1 MEVKVMNVFLRT
13 LKIFI
18 VVSTLTILHSGG
30 VAAKAITPDFVEL
43 SKKLKP
49 SVVNIS
55 TAKTVSPQSKMQKPR
70 NPFGQDP
77 FEDFFNRYFDVPQH
91 SFKQRSLG
99 SGFIINNNGYILTNN
114 HVVGGADEIKVK
126 LSDGREFKATV
137 KGTDEKLDLAV
148 LKIDVK
154 GALPVADMGDS
165 DALQVGEWVMA
176 IGNPFGLNQT
186 VTAGIVSATGR
197 VIGSG
202 PYDDYIQTDASINP
216 GNSGGPLF
224 NAQGKVIGINTAI
237 VQGGQGIGFAIP
249 INMAKVVL
257 PQLEEK
263 GKVTRGWLGVAIQPV
278 TPELAQSFGVEGE
291 KGALVADVTK
301 DSPADKAG
309 LKSGDIIME
318 FDGKQ
323 ILEMNNLPRF
333 VAATPVGKK
342 VKLKLLRNGKTEEL
356 AVIIERLRDGEES
369 VAPVAMQD
377 RLGVSVKELSGE
389 LAAQFRIKETM
400 GVVVVAVKPDGI
412 AGEAGI
418 TGGDVIKEING
429 KAINTMDDYTKAI
442 TAHKKGAVMRLLLR
456 RGESSLFV
464 AIPVE

>member
-1 MEVKVMNVFLRT
+1 MNVFFRF
-13 LKIFI
+13 LKLS
-18 VVSTLTILHSGG
+18 VLVSALTMLHSGG
-30 VAAKAITPDFVEL
+30 ATAKAITPDFVEL

-55 TAKTVSPQSKMQKPR
+55 TAKTVSPQTNLQRPR

-77 FEDFFNRYFDVPQH
+77 FDDFFNRFFEAPQH

-148 LKIDVK
+148 LKIEVK
-154 GALPVADMGDS
+154 GVLPVAEMGDS
-165 DALQVGEWVMA
+165 DAIQVGEWVMA

-186 VTAGIVSATGR
+186 VTAGIVSAKGR

-237 VQGGQGIGFAIP
+237 IQGGQGIGFAIP
-249 INMAKVVL
+249 INMAKAVL
-257 PQLEEK
+257 PQLEDK
-263 GKVTRGWLGVAIQPV
+263 GKVTRGWLGVGIQAV

-301 DSPADKAG
+301 DGPADKVG

-318 FDGKQ
+318 FDGKE

-356 AVIIERLRDGEES
+356 AVTIERLRDGEES
-369 VAPVAMQD
+369 VAPVSMQD
-377 RLGVSVKELSGE
+377 RLGISVKELSGE
-389 LAAQFRIKETM
+389 LAAELRIKETK
-400 GVVVVAVKPDGI
+400 GVVVVAVKPAGI
-412 AGEAGI
+412 ADEAGI

-429 KAINTMDDYTKAI
+429 KAINTVDDYTKAI
-442 TAHKKGAVMRLLLR
+442 SAHKKGAVMRLLLR
-456 RGESSLFV
+456 RGDSSLFV

>member
-1 MEVKVMNVFLRT
+1 MKLLLRYLKLSVFAT
-13 LKIFI
+13 
-18 VVSTLTILHSGG
+18 TLTLMQSGG
-30 VAAKAITPDFVEL
+30 VIAKTVAPDLVEL
-43 SKKLKP
+43 AKRLKP

-55 TAKTVSPQSKMQKPR
+55 TAKTIAPQKRSQSSR

-77 FEDFFNRYFDVPQH
+77 FDDFFNRFFDVPQH
-91 SFKQRSLG
+91 SYKQRSLG
-99 SGFIINNNGYILTNN
+99 SGFIISNSGFILTNN
-114 HVVGGADEIKVK
+114 HVVAGADEIKVK
-126 LSDGREFKATV
+126 LSDGREFKAEI

-154 GALPVADMGDS
+154 GVLPVAELGDS
-165 DALQVGEWVMA
+165 DSIQVGEWVIA

-186 VTAGIVSATGR
+186 VTAGIVSAMGR

-224 NAQGKVIGINTAI
+224 NADGKVIGINTAI
-237 VQGGQGIGFAIP
+237 VAGGQGIGFAIP
-249 INMAKVVL
+249 INMATAVL

-278 TPELAQSFGVEGE
+278 TPELAKSFGVEGE
-291 KGALVADVTK
+291 NGALVADVTK

-323 ILEMNNLPRF
+323 IHEMNSLPRY
-333 VAATPVGKK
+333 VAATPVGKT
-342 VKLKLLRNGKTEEL
+342 VKLKLLRNGKPENVT
-356 AVIIERLRDGEES
+356 VKIERLKDGEES
-369 VAPVAMQD
+369 VQTGATAD
-377 RLGVSVKELSGE
+377 RLGMTVRDLNGE
-389 LAAQFRIKETM
+389 LAAQLGIKETT
-400 GVVVVAVKPDGI
+400 GVVVVDVKPGGV
-412 AGEAGI
+412 AEEAGI
-418 TGGDVIKEING
+418 AAGDVIKEING
-429 KAINTMDDYTKAI
+429 VKITSVNDYAKTVS
-442 TAHKKGAVMRLLLR
+442 AHKKGTVMRLLLR
-456 RGESSLFV
+456 RGDSSLFV

>member
-1 MEVKVMNVFLRT
+1 MNLILKFLKMS
-13 LKIFI
+13 LWMAALSMLNP
-18 VVSTLTILHSGG
+18 VG
-30 VAAKAITPDFVEL
+30 VQAKAIAPDFVEL
-43 SKKLKP
+43 TKKLKP

-55 TAKTVSPQSKMQKPR
+55 TAKTVSPQRNAQRPR

-77 FEDFFNRYFDVPQH
+77 FDDFFNRFFDVPQH

-99 SGFIINNNGYILTNN
+99 SGFIISNDGYILTNN

-148 LKIDVK
+148 LKIEVK
-154 GALPVADMGDS
+154 GSLPLAELGDS
-165 DALQVGEWVMA
+165 DAIQVGEWVMA
-176 IGNPFGLNQT
+176 IGNPFGLSQT

-224 NAQGKVIGINTAI
+224 NAQGKVVGINTAI
-237 VQGGQGIGFAIP
+237 IQGGQGIGFAIP
-249 INMAKVVL
+249 INMAKAVL

-278 TPELAQSFGVEGE
+278 TQELAKSFGVEGE

-323 ILEMNNLPRF
+323 VLEMNSLPRF

-342 VKLKLLRNGKTEEL
+342 VKLKFLRNGKTEEA
-356 AVIIERLRDGEES
+356 AVTIERLKDGEES
-369 VAPVAMQD
+369 VAPAATED
-377 RLGVSVKELSGE
+377 RLGITVKELSAE
-389 LAAQFRIKETM
+389 LAAQLRIKETK

-412 AGEAGI
+412 ADEAGI
-418 TGGDVIKEING
+418 SGGDIIKEING
-429 KAINTMDDYTKAI
+429 DKINSMDDYTRAI
-442 TAHKKGAVMRLLLR
+442 ANHKKGNIMRILLR
-456 RGESSLFV
+456 RGDSSLFV

>member
-1 MEVKVMNVFLRT
+1 MNLFLKF
-13 LKIFI
+13 LKMSLLMIA
-18 VVSTLTILHSGG
+18 LTMLHTGW
-30 VAAKAITPDFVEL
+30 AEAKAITPDFVEL
-43 SKKLKP
+43 TKKLKP

-55 TAKTVSPQSKMQKPR
+55 TAKTVSPQKNTQRPR

-77 FEDFFNRYFDVPQH
+77 FEDFFNRFFDVPQH

-99 SGFIINNNGYILTNN
+99 SGFIISKDGYILTNN

-148 LKIDVK
+148 LKIEVK
-154 GALPVADMGDS
+154 SALPVAELGDS
-165 DALQVGEWVMA
+165 DAIQVGEWVMA
-176 IGNPFGLNQT
+176 IGNPFGLSQT

-224 NAQGKVIGINTAI
+224 NAQGMVVGINTAI

-249 INMAKVVL
+249 INMAKAVL

-323 ILEMNNLPRF
+323 ITEMNSLPRY

-342 VKLKLLRNGKTEEL
+342 VKLKLLRNGKPEEV
-356 AVIIERLRDGEES
+356 AVTIERLNDGEES
-369 VAPVAMQD
+369 VTPAAMED
-377 RLGVSVKELSGE
+377 RLGLTVRELSAE
-389 LAAQFRIKETM
+389 LAAQLRIKETK

-429 KAINTMDDYTKAI
+429 GSINTMEDYTKAI
-442 TAHKKGAVMRLLLR
+442 SAHKKGKIMRLLLR

>member
-1 MEVKVMNVFLRT
+1 MNLFLNF
-13 LKIFI
+13 LKM
-18 VVSTLTILHSGG
+18 SLLMTALAMLHPVGTE
-30 VAAKAITPDFVEL
+30 AKAIAPDFVEL
-43 SKKLKP
+43 TKKLKP

-55 TAKTVSPQSKMQKPR
+55 TAKTVSPQRNTQRPR

-77 FEDFFNRYFDVPQH
+77 FDDFFNRFFDVPQH

-99 SGFIINNNGYILTNN
+99 SGFIISNDGYILTNN

-148 LKIDVK
+148 LKIEVK
-154 GALPVADMGDS
+154 GALPVAELGDS
-165 DALQVGEWVMA
+165 DATQVGEWVMA
-176 IGNPFGLNQT
+176 IGNPFGLSQT

-224 NAQGKVIGINTAI
+224 NAQGKVVGINTAI
-237 VQGGQGIGFAIP
+237 IQGGQGIGFAIP

-301 DSPADKAG
+301 ESPADKAG

-323 ILEMNNLPRF
+323 VLEMNSLPRF

-342 VKLKLLRNGKTEEL
+342 VKLKFLRNGKPEEA
-356 AVIIERLRDGEES
+356 AVTIERLKDGEES
-369 VAPVAMQD
+369 AAPAATEA
-377 RLGVSVKELSGE
+377 RLGITVKELSAE
-389 LAAQFRIKETM
+389 LAAQLRIKETK
-400 GVVVVAVKPDGI
+400 GVVVVAVNPDGI
-412 AGEAGI
+412 AEEAGI
-418 TGGDVIKEING
+418 TGGDIIKEING
-429 KAINTMDDYTKAI
+429 VRINSMDDYNKAVS
-442 TAHKKGAVMRLLLR
+442 AHKKGNIMRLLLR

-464 AIPVE
+464 TIPVE

>member
-1 MEVKVMNVFLRT
+1 MSLILKFLKMSLLMT
-13 LKIFI
+13 ALAMLHP
-18 VVSTLTILHSGG
+18 VVTE
-30 VAAKAITPDFVEL
+30 AKAIAPDFVEL
-43 SKKLKP
+43 TKKLKP

-55 TAKTVSPQSKMQKPR
+55 TAKTVSPQRNAQRPR

-77 FEDFFNRYFDVPQH
+77 FDDFFNRFFDVPQH

-99 SGFIINNNGYILTNN
+99 SGFIISNDGYILTNN

-148 LKIDVK
+148 LKIEVK
-154 GALPVADMGDS
+154 GALPVAELGDS
-165 DALQVGEWVMA
+165 DATQVGEWVMA
-176 IGNPFGLNQT
+176 IGNPFGLSQT

-224 NAQGKVIGINTAI
+224 NAQGKVVGINTAI
-237 VQGGQGIGFAIP
+237 IQGGQGIGFAIP

-278 TPELAQSFGVEGE
+278 TPELAKSFGVEGE

-301 DSPADKAG
+301 ESPADKAG

-323 ILEMNNLPRF
+323 ILEMNSLPRF

-342 VKLKLLRNGKTEEL
+342 VKLKFLRNGKQEEA
-356 AVIIERLRDGEES
+356 AVTIERLKEGEES
-369 VAPVAMQD
+369 VAPAAVED
-377 RLGVSVKELSGE
+377 RLGITVKELSAE
-389 LAAQFRIKETM
+389 LAAQLRIKETK

-412 AGEAGI
+412 AEEAGI
-418 TGGDVIKEING
+418 TSGDLIKEING
-429 KAINTMDDYTKAI
+429 DRINSMDDYNKAVS
-442 TAHKKGAVMRLLLR
+442 AHKKGNIMRLLLR

>member
-1 MEVKVMNVFLRT
+1 MNLILKFLKMS
-13 LKIFI
+13 LF
-18 VVSTLTILHSGG
+18 LTALAALHPVG
-30 VAAKAITPDFVEL
+30 VEAKAITPDFVEL
-43 SKKLKP
+43 TKNLKP

-55 TAKTVSPQSKMQKPR
+55 TAKTVSPQRNTQRPR

-77 FEDFFNRYFDVPQH
+77 FDDFFNRFFDVPQH

-99 SGFIINNNGYILTNN
+99 SGFIISNDGYILTNN

-126 LSDGREFKATV
+126 LSDGREFKATI

-148 LKIDVK
+148 LKIEVK
-154 GALPVADMGDS
+154 GALPVAEMGDS
-165 DALQVGEWVMA
+165 DAIQVGEWVMA
-176 IGNPFGLNQT
+176 IGNPFGLSQT

-224 NAQGKVIGINTAI
+224 NAQGKVVGINTAI
-237 VQGGQGIGFAIP
+237 IQGGQGIGFAIP

-278 TPELAQSFGVEGE
+278 TPELAKSFGVEGE

-301 DSPADKAG
+301 DSPADRAG

-323 ILEMNNLPRF
+323 VLEMNSLPRY

-342 VKLKLLRNGKTEEL
+342 VKLKILRNGKLEEA
-356 AVIIERLRDGEES
+356 AVTIERLNEGEES
-369 VAPVAMQD
+369 VAPAAMED
-377 RLGVSVKELSGE
+377 RLGITVKELSAE
-389 LAAQFRIKETM
+389 LAAQLRIKETK

-412 AGEAGI
+412 AEEAGI
-418 TGGDVIKEING
+418 SGGDLIKEING
-429 KAINTMDDYTKAI
+429 ARINSMDDYTKAI
-442 TAHKKGAVMRLLLR
+442 SAHKKGDIMRILLR